1 MVEQSA
7 INSDGDFPPYSFKSY
22 PGLTCVPD
30 VENMTISQI
39 QLVHIRTLSPL
50 ITHILTAQTC
60 HSSRAHNDIVKQLY
74 QFYSITNN
82 GPISFIVKEEDL
94 STFVQMSSSS
104 PEVVQ
109 DLLYCEASI

>member
-1 MVEQSA
+1 MCAWRRKHDNFANSA
-7 INSDGDFPPYSFKSY
+7 GTHKDVKPIDNAYPY
-22 PGLTCVPD
+22 C
-30 VENMTISQI
+30 E
-39 QLVHIRTLSPL
+39 
-50 ITHILTAQTC
+50 TC

-82 GPISFIVKEEDL
+82 GSISFIVKEEDL